1 MEVSKKF
8 TTGKSIYDDVNN
20 ENVLGEPVDIKRN
33 IRRIPSIQD
42 YRNIKANI

>member
-8 TTGKSIYDDVNN
+8 TTGKSIYDDVSN

-33 IRRIPSIQD
+33 IRKLPTAAD
-42 YRNIKANI
+42 YKSIKAII